1 MGLIQKTSRALA
13 LLPALPALCGL
24 AHAVPQKLS
33 LPDAIRLSEERNLQ
47 FRGLKLDLE
56 TSKIGYD
63 SAWHTMFLP
72 SLTVSARSDQT
83 WNVGA
88 IPGSAA
94 EKDKSVRA
102 ARGYPTGNLSLS
114 LGAYTLFNS
123 WKDRINYDLAR
134 LGYERSVQRFEE
146 QRRGLKF
153 QVTRAYFVQGAAQRR
168 LEAAERSLQIARTIR
183 DLIKSRVQLKRSPE
197 SELESIEVDVNNA
210 KIEVDRLIK
219 ELAVTGYTLNQI
231 LNVDPDSDFD
241 LVTEIDFKPISVKL
255 DKARQL
261 FEIQSPEIR
270 DAKYGKVSADRAL
283 ELAERSRVPLPIV
296 NFEGVTVNYT
306 TDYGGRVPTAYS
318 SLSGRPVGALDVSA
332 QMSLTVPLYGPEG
345 FWNWRSVARSQ
356 IAADRADLGLQATRL
371 NGEISIRNSIAG
383 LIQLEAQVK
392 SLKGS
397 LDQSLQLLD
406 GVVENV
412 SKKKFDRLELRD
424 SIATA
429 RNNEI
434 DYYQAVASY
443 LNTVND
449 LIVLVGANAPEDL
462 Q

>member
-1 MGLIQKTSRALA
+1 MRRLSASFALGVA
-13 LLPALPALCGL
+13 LLPAFAVQ

-33 LPDAIRLSEERNLQ
+33 LPDAIKLAEERNLQ
-47 FRGLKLDLE
+47 FRGLKLDL
-56 TSKIGYD
+56 D
-63 SAWHTMFLP
+63 SAKLSFDSSWHSMFLP
-72 SLTVSARSDQT
+72 TLTLSARSDQT

-94 EKDKSVRA
+94 ESDKAVRA

-134 LGYERSVQRFEE
+134 LGYERSVQRLEE
-146 QRRGLKF
+146 QRRSLKF
-153 QVTRAYFVQGAAQRR
+153 QVTRSYLVQGAAQRR

-183 DLIKSRVQLKRSPE
+183 DLIKSRVQLGRSAS

-210 KIEVDRLIK
+210 KIEVDRLVK

-231 LNVDPDSDFD
+231 LNVDPDSEFD
-241 LVTEIDFKPISVKL
+241 LVTEIEFKPIPVKL
-255 DKARQL
+255 EKLRQIY
-261 FEIQSPEIR
+261 ENQSPEIR
-270 DAKYGKVSADRAL
+270 DAKYSKISADRAL
-283 ELAERSRVPLPIV
+283 ELAERGRIPLPIV

-306 TDYGGRVPTAYS
+306 TDYGGRVPSAYS

-332 QMSLTVPLYGPEG
+332 QMSLTVPLFGPEG

-356 IAADRADLGLQATRL
+356 ISADRAELGLQATRL
-371 NGEISIRNSIAG
+371 NGEIGIRNAIAG
-383 LIQLEAQVK
+383 LIQLEAQIK

-406 GVVENV
+406 GVVEGV
-412 SKKKFDRLELRD
+412 SKRKFDRLELRD

-434 DYYQAVASY
+434 DYFQAVATY
-443 LNTVND
+443 VNTVND